1 MRSTRHIIVL
11 QQQGNNKAWNT
22 VCLLHAAVNRTSGS
36 ERLDGG
42 AVQSP
47 MQMDF
52 DVRYSPEVAQIRLA
66 TQRYRLLYAGAAYK
80 IVAYD
85 DYMEAHRSVRLS
97 GVSYVAR
104 DLIEEANGGG
114 SDHD

>member
-11 QQQGNNKAWNT
+11 QQQDANKAWNT
-22 VCLLHAAVNRTSGS
+22 VCSLHAAVNRTSGS

-52 DVRYSPEVAQIRLA
+52 DVRYSPEVAQIRLS
-66 TQRYRLLYAGAAYK
+66 TQSFRLIYNGAAYK

-85 DYMEAHRSVRLS
+85 DYMEAHRSIRLT
-97 GVSYVAR
+97 GVSYIAH
-104 DLIEEANGGG
+104 DLV
-114 SDHD
+114 

>member
-11 QQQGNNKAWNT
+11 QQQDANKVWQT
-22 VCLLHAAVNRTSGS
+22 VCSLHAAVNRTSGS

-85 DYMEAHRSVRLS
+85 DYMETHRSVRLS

-104 DLIEEANGGG
+104 DLAQEVSNGGN
-114 SDHD
+114 DLH